1 MSPPR
6 ANLGNARSARRCA
19 LVLLG
24 SAVILCGT
32 GAGRVAAQDG
42 GGVGSRVADAGTPT
56 AAPDDAVEPS
66 PDAEEAPLPEG
77 HVPAVTL
84 RVEPREGL
92 VTGDLIHVVVNVV
105 LPTNDDVSVPR
116 QSFGSLELH
125 AQRHRER
132 PADAAHRQLVFELDL
147 LALMPGEVEIPA
159 IALRVITAEGAV
171 GTVRTEP
178 VRITVGSLL
187 ANEPDAQPRPPS
199 TPVVVMEDDYTLAWL
214 LGALGVVL
222 VTALLSW
229 LASRWWSRRPKAA
242 LPPPPPR
249 PAWELALERL
259 DSIRARGAALIE
271 QGRQVELV
279 DAVSDALRDYLGARY
294 GFNGLESTTDE
305 VLARLE
311 HARLPAGMKSE
322 VSTLL
327 GDSDLVKFARAVPSS
342 EQCESMLVGAVR
354 VVRATMQAAAP
365 SVMPPARSAGPSPIA
380 AGASPVGA
388 AGTRVP
394 SVEPVQ
400 TPLAASVGAASSRT
414 PDLRLQT
421 EEDGAATARVGDAPP
436 DAVVQ
441 EPVADAPDV
450 RDAAGP
456 EAGPSPVAVSASP
469 VAVSPS
475 LAVPAPVVLSLVLES
490 ADEVEPVVGA
500 TVLGAARQH
509 ALDPAF
515 DGTLIVRIAA
525 DLPDDDAAR
534 RALASVVARL
544 GRLLEG
550 RLTVHGAPLVLS
562 VEHERRAPQGD
573 GERPR

>member
-1 MSPPR
+1 
-6 ANLGNARSARRCA
+6 
-19 LVLLG
+19 
-24 SAVILCGT
+24 
-32 GAGRVAAQDG
+32 
-42 GGVGSRVADAGTPT
+42 
-56 AAPDDAVEPS
+56 
-66 PDAEEAPLPEG
+66 
-77 HVPAVTL
+77 
-84 RVEPREGL
+84 
-92 VTGDLIHVVVNVV
+92 
-105 LPTNDDVSVPR
+105 
-116 QSFGSLELH
+116 
-125 AQRHRER
+125 
-132 PADAAHRQLVFELDL
+132 
-147 LALMPGEVEIPA
+147 
-159 IALRVITAEGAV
+159 
-171 GTVRTEP
+171 
-178 VRITVGSLL
+178 
-187 ANEPDAQPRPPS
+187 
-199 TPVVVMEDDYTLAWL
+199 
-214 LGALGVVL
+214 VL

-259 DSIRARGAALIE
+259 DSIRVRGAALVE

-354 VVRATMQAAAP
+354 VVRATMQTAAP
-365 SVMPPARSAGPSPIA
+365 SVMPPARSAGPSP
-380 AGASPVGA
+380 AGAVGA
-388 AGTRVP
+388 RAP
-394 SVEPVQ
+394 SVAAAP

-414 PDLRLQT
+414 GDLRVEA
-421 EEDGAATARVGDAPP
+421 EEVGAAAEGVPGASP
-436 DAVVQ
+436 DGVAQ
-441 EPVADAPDV
+441 EPVSDAPDV
-450 RDAAGP
+450 RDAAGRESGTP
-456 EAGPSPVAVSASP
+456 AAALSPLNAALSP
-469 VAVSPS
+469 LP
-475 LAVPAPVVLSLVLES
+475 AVPAPVVLSLVLES

-509 ALDPAF
+509 AMDPAF

-550 RLTVHGAPLVLS
+550 RLTVHGAPLVLR